1 MCQGE
6 PQERV
11 KPMGARPSQ
20 MPEEGCLLPPDS
32 LPLKGLV
39 EETQAGK
46 GAGPQSVQ
54 VVLGVKDYGEQGTR
68 PGISGIKDTRPFARI
83 HSFLI
88 PN

>member
-1 MCQGE
+1 
-6 PQERV
+6 
-11 KPMGARPSQ
+11 MGL
-20 MPEEGCLLPPDS
+20 G
-32 LPLKGLV
+32 
-39 EETQAGK
+39 EETQAGE

-54 VVLGVKDYGEQGTR
+54 VVLGGKDYGEQGTR